1 MTRRVD
7 NPEPGWAVGAKYR
20 LFDRVITISE
30 AIRDVLEKQGVEPS
44 LLRCVRSALDPEPF
58 SRPCPDQGLPAEWNI
73 GPDDPVVGMAAQFI
87 ARKGHDT
94 LLDAVP
100 RILEQIPEARFVLL
114 GRGPLLD
121 AVSRRVRREG
131 LEDTVHL
138 PGFREDLPDLL
149 PCMDLLVHPA
159 TREGL
164 GVILLQ
170 AGAAGLP
177 VVAAAVGGIPEV
189 VVDGETGRLIPPGD
203 PEALARAVTE
213 LLSDPAGL
221 QEMGASARVRV
232 YREFSVAGMVEGN
245 LKVYRELLGT
255 SS

>member
-1 MTRRVD
+1 
-7 NPEPGWAVGAKYR
+7 
-20 LFDRVITISE
+20 
-30 AIRDVLEKQGVEPS
+30 
-44 LLRCVRSALDPEPF
+44 
-58 SRPCPDQGLPAEWNI
+58 
-73 GPDDPVVGMAAQFI
+73 
-87 ARKGHDT
+87 
-94 LLDAVP
+94 
-100 RILEQIPEARFVLL
+100 
-114 GRGPLLD
+114 
-121 AVSRRVRREG
+121 
-131 LEDTVHL
+131 
-138 PGFREDLPDLL
+138 
-149 PCMDLLVHPA
+149 MDLLVHPA
-159 TREGL
+159 TLEGL

-203 PEALARAVTE
+203 PDSLARAVSE

-221 QEMGASARVRV
+221 LEMGASARFRV